1 MKYEWLHHN
10 TFQLLFAI
18 FFSVANSFTFST
30 KLKQKCTSASEFDL
44 FCKRA
49 RQALSNSLT
58 SSVAEVFRFLFC
70 RVLELYCKFVIIG
83 SRMKELFTGLWN
95 NWLAWRRHL
104 LLSTES
110 LRTWWS
116 GDINITFWHCWIS
129 CCNTI
134 SDNTFKKVQFIVKLT
149 SWYFRSRCP
158 PDFALSLSLFQRHG
172 YAFTWPIKHWSSF
185 GLKLEDSW
193 DTGEP
198 SLGGSSLSISREN
211 VWLVFFLL

>member
-1 MKYEWLHHN
+1 MNGFIITHFNYFNITHFNYKNAYLDRNLIYFARGRGKLYQTRWLH
-10 TFQLLFAI
+10 LLLKFSA
-18 FFSVANSFTFST
+18 FF
-30 KLKQKCTSASEFDL
+30 
-44 FCKRA
+44 
-49 RQALSNSLT
+49 
-58 SSVAEVFRFLFC
+58 FC